1 MAKYQLSLW
10 GREALRPRIS
20 SEISSGHVLSAP
32 VGLVLLLKPG
42 FCMGYLVPTGLTLDM
57 EPGPS
62 WPMLGKHSTAEQHSQ
77 PKDLVFKTSGQTA
90 LELTLTLSKLVF
102 CNLLLLPLPSKR

>member
-1 MAKYQLSLW
+1 
-10 GREALRPRIS
+10 
-20 SEISSGHVLSAP
+20 
-32 VGLVLLLKPG
+32 
-42 FCMGYLVPTGLTLDM
+42 MGYLVPTGLTLDM

-102 CNLLLLPLPSKR
+102 CNLLLLPWPPKELGLRKPVSAHLALSFILNSGSKMQHGVVFYPKVRPLL